1 MIKNNLIV
9 ISLVLV
15 FFAIS
20 FYSRKTKDIECN
32 FETTTQ
38 QYQIDSL
45 QRINNQIDSINSQLI
60 VKISNEKTKIDTIK
74 VYYEK
79 KRNKIDT
86 LSLND
91 LAIEFQRVFAD
102 NSVK

>member
-20 FYSRKTKDIECN
+20 FYSRKTKDIKYN
-32 FETTTQ
+32 LETTTQ

-45 QRINNQIDSINSQLI
+45 QKINNQIDSINSQLI

-102 NSVK
+102 NSIK